1 MTDQKPKEV
10 EKYIPSWKPHGEHYQ
25 EALVYLKK
33 GQQGK
38 NQTLRTPWLKID
50 DAGIKGWEFHSINII
65 GSRPGGGKTLSKDMI
80 VRHAFAPANADL
92 DMRVLDFSLEMVG
105 RNSKIREFSA
115 VTKRSYKYLCSAE
128 QEGIILSDEIFNICR
143 AHAAK
148 AAGFPIDIVDR
159 QMTVRQFRREVIE
172 YMKAYSK
179 TEKRVN
185 KQNKEVDVVI
195 YRNTLVTIDHS
206 VLFKKAQGQ
215 STMDMLNELGEV
227 CTELKK
233 AYPIIFVILS
243 QLNRSIT
250 NPTRCEPNKYG
261 NYPNDEDIFGADAL
275 LQHADFL
282 MIWDRPALRHI
293 DVYGPEGYII
303 EDDTVLAAH
312 ILKTRTGDTRMS
324 FFRAIFEHMTIE
336 EMPTP
341 GVLEKPGPK
350 VK

>member
-1 MTDQKPKEV
+1 MTQKVTKPDT
-10 EKYIPSWKPHGEHYQ
+10 YIPSWKPHAKHYQ

-38 NQTLRTPWLKID
+38 NQTMKTPWGKIN

-80 VRHAFAPANADL
+80 VRHAFSPENADL
-92 DMRVLDFSLEMVG
+92 DMTVLDFSLEMVG

-115 VTKRSYKYLCSAE
+115 ITKRSYKYLCSAE
-128 QEGIILSDEIFNICR
+128 QEGIVLSDEIFTICQE
-143 AHAAK
+143 HAVK
-148 AAGFPIDIVDR
+148 ASHFAIDIVDR
-159 QMTVRQFRREVIE
+159 QMTVKEFRKEVIE
-172 YMKAYSK
+172 YMKAK
-179 TEKRVN
+179 CRTEKRVKN
-185 KQNKEVDVVI
+185 EQEIDMVI

-206 VLFKKAQGQ
+206 VLFRKGQGQ
-215 STMDMLNELGEV
+215 TTMDMLNELGEV

-250 NPTRCEPNKYG
+250 TPARCEPNKYG

-282 MIWDRPALRHI
+282 MVWDRPALRHI
-293 DVYGPEGYII
+293 DVYGPEGFII
-303 EDDTVLAAH
+303 EDDTVLVAH

-324 FFRAIFEHMTIE
+324 FFRAKFEHMTIE
-336 EMPTP
+336 EMTTP
-341 GVLEKPGPK
+341 GVMQKPGPK
-350 VK
+350 ISA